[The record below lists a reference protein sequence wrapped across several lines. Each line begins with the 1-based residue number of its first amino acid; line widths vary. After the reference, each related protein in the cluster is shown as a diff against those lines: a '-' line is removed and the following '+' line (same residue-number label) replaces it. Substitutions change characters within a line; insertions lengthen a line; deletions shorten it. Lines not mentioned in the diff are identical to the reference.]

1 MPICA
6 DEANCK
12 QIFDSRLSSLGFAV
26 ESEMHPAHH
35 TPAEG
40 EFVSTLLRCYETY
53 TGRKGECVAT
63 GGGTYVHEIPG
74 GVAFGAGMPDFA
86 SNLHGANERIN
97 IRDSLAACKIFAL
110 AIAELCGE

>member
-1 MPICA
+1 M
-6 DEANCK
+6 
-12 QIFDSRLSSLGFAV
+12 Q
-26 ESEMHPAHH
+26 PAHH

-40 EFVSTLLRCYETY
+40 EFVSTLLRCYEAY
-53 TGRKGECVAT
+53 SGRKCECKST
-63 GGGTYVHEIPG
+63 GGGTYVHDIPG

-97 IRDSLAACKIFAL
+97 MHDTRIACKIFAL